1 MVLCPMPSVPL
12 AVRMPLDAPAVEPL
26 TSFSEF
32 HLVESV
38 GISLALWTA
47 GIKLVLFTL
56 RSLRNNPLSS
66 THAPTAQSVLIVCK
80 VRTTE
85 NELFLVQVYS
95 VILKSV
101 STGTTGCLY
110 KVMSFNMTF
119 PYMKVLSLDH
129 VLMVLNTP
137 PGNNFALLPGSLHVS
152 PCHRG
157 FCGFCAI
164 FLSICSDMMSLGL
177 DPGGT
182 TEP

>member
-1 MVLCPMPSVPL
+1 M
-12 AVRMPLDAPAVEPL
+12 
-26 TSFSEF
+26 
-32 HLVESV
+32 
-38 GISLALWTA
+38 
-47 GIKLVLFTL
+47 
-56 RSLRNNPLSS
+56 
-66 THAPTAQSVLIVCK
+66 
-80 VRTTE
+80 
-85 NELFLVQVYS
+85 QVYS

-101 STGTTGCLY
+101 STSTTGCLH

-119 PYMKVLSLDH
+119 PYMKVLSLDR

-157 FCGFCAI
+157 FCAI